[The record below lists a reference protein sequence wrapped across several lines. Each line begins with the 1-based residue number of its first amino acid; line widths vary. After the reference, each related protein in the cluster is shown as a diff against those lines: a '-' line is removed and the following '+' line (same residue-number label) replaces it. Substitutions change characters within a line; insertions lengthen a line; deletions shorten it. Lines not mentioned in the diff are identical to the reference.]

1 MTWQKYVLNSKQL
14 KILVIVSILSIVLP
28 LWLVVV
34 LFDPTR

>member
-1 MTWQKYVLNSKQL
+1 MIWQKYVLNSQQL
-14 KILVIVSILSIVLP
+14 KILVIVSILSISLP